1 MLANLFQRQDNVACA
16 QFILD
21 MDSHHPCAAPDR
33 RDAGPAGH
41 AESMRDHAGKR
52 GKPATLGN
60 PDAGD
65 AQRELRE
72 NVNTSKSNKF
82 SARPRP
88 GEAREAS
95 AQGKQLQQPSKE
107 SDKELAHHAA
117 LRRLNGS
124 KSPKVSTPDSAST
137 ASSQPV
143 LVCAYSGPSPSS
155 TKNSEMRRKRQ
166 SVSNDTS
173 ADLPPLSS
181 FSFQDILKEIDVE
194 INPAVDAIAEIFG
207 RSKLSLA
214 DEYSSHLPPQGE
226 LTFPAS
232 QGQNEVLEGIPNAR
246 LETVEEAPKGHSRRQ
261 SLALV
266 GESAQQKG
274 EASMAT
280 SAASVE
286 LMTAKGN
293 PQETN
298 PSTTDVK
305 ASLLPYVISWL
316 KGSNGGPETRSRLSA
331 TDPGAA
337 ETLQRILGEI

>member
-1 MLANLFQRQDNVACA
+1 
-16 QFILD
+16 

-33 RDAGPAGH
+33 RRGDAGPAGH

-52 GKPATLGN
+52 GKPAALGN
-60 PDAGD
+60 PDTGD
-65 AQRELRE
+65 ARRELRD
-72 NVNTSKSNKF
+72 NVNTSKNNRI
-82 SARPRP
+82 SAKRRP
-88 GEAREAS
+88 GEASAS
-95 AQGKQLQQPSKE
+95 KTQGDQVQQPSQE
-107 SDKELAHHAA
+107 SDKELAHRAA

-124 KSPKVSTPDSAST
+124 KSSRSTDSAST

-143 LVCAYSGPSPSS
+143 LVRAYSGPSPSS
-155 TKNSEMRRKRQ
+155 TKDSEMRRKRQ
-166 SVSNDTS
+166 SVSNDPSS
-173 ADLPPLSS
+173 ALPSLSS
-181 FSFQDILKEIDVE
+181 FSFQDILKEIDTE

-226 LTFPAS
+226 LTFPATHD
-232 QGQNEVLEGIPNAR
+232 QNEVLESIPNAR

-266 GESAQQKG
+266 GDSAQQKG

-286 LMTAKGN
+286 SAMKGN
-293 PQETN
+293 PQEMN
-298 PSTTDVK
+298 LSSTDVK

-316 KGSNGGPETRSRLSA
+316 KGSNGGVETRSRLSA
-331 TDPGAA
+331 TDPRAA
-337 ETLQRILGEI
+337 ETLQKILGEI

>member
-1 MLANLFQRQDNVACA
+1 
-16 QFILD
+16 

-52 GKPATLGN
+52 GKPATLAN
-60 PDAGD
+60 PDSGD
-65 AQRELRE
+65 AKRELRD
-72 NVNTSKSNKF
+72 NVNTSESNRI
-82 SARPRP
+82 SAKPRP
-88 GEAREAS
+88 GEASAS
-95 AQGKQLQQPSKE
+95 NAQGEPPQQPSKE
-107 SDKELAHHAA
+107 SDKDLAHRAA

-124 KSPKVSTPDSAST
+124 KSSKSSTSDSAST

-143 LVCAYSGPSPSS
+143 LVRAYSGPSPSS
-155 TKNSEMRRKRQ
+155 SKNSEMRRKRQ
-166 SVSNDTS
+166 SVSNDIT
-173 ADLPPLSS
+173 AALPPLSS
-181 FSFQDILKEIDVE
+181 FSFQDILKEIDTE

-232 QGQNEVLEGIPNAR
+232 QDQNEVLEGIPNAR

-286 LMTAKGN
+286 LTAKRN
-293 PQETN
+293 SEDFN
-298 PSTTDVK
+298 PSTADVK

-316 KGSNGGPETRSRLSA
+316 KGSNSGVETRSRLSA
-331 TDPGAA
+331 TDPRAA